1 MKAIPILPWL
11 AGLALLA
18 TAVSTAGAAEGK
30 ETKAAPAATPDPK
43 SLFRE
48 PVALVDADGKPILT
62 RRAVGHPVV
71 LDFNADGRK
80 DVLLGCHRGMDT
92 AAAEILLLEN
102 VGTNA
107 EPRFAWPTTKA
118 VRLDEGKQCF
128 SVSCGCK
135 SGGTFE
141 VFPADYNGDGYPD
154 LVVNTYWRSDG
165 VRVLMNTGKSRQNP
179 TFVRGAMLHSIGS
192 HGRGSGGGDW
202 DGDGVM
208 DFVFPVNRYGWAVY
222 PGRRDARGGLRF
234 ADKPAMTRGQYKMVG
249 QDGWFEHSPYAWNF
263 SGRCPPGAAR
273 TEIIASASDPGNRG
287 RPYSAHRSHLK
298 FYVLDR
304 AARTVTPAGRIW
316 TNNAALMRISIG
328 DLNADG
334 SMDVLC
340 TGGVFTGGAETK
352 IWVLYGTVRN
362 IPPKAK
368 APSTPRPAGTVRA
381 AEGEKPTTAAKDSPL
396 SLDNR
401 VGVSPKKERRPL

>member
-107 EPRFAWPTTKA
+107 EPRFAWP
-118 VRLDEGKQCF
+118 
-128 SVSCGCK
+128 
-135 SGGTFE
+135 
-141 VFPADYNGDGYPD
+141 
-154 LVVNTYWRSDG
+154 SDG

>member
-1 MKAIPILPWL
+1 MKTDRMLRYPSVWILLVAAASACLGQEPTDTP
-11 AGLALLA
+11 AGTL
-18 TAVSTAGAAEGK
+18 
-30 ETKAAPAATPDPK
+30 DPQ

-48 PVALVDADGKPILT
+48 PVALVNAEGKPIIT

-71 LDFNADGRK
+71 LDFNADGRN

-102 VGTNA
+102 VGTQA
-107 EPRFAWPTTKA
+107 EPRFRWPTSKV
-118 VRLDEGKQCF
+118 VRLQETSEGF

-141 VFPADYNGDGYPD
+141 VFPADYNADGHFD
-154 LVVNTYWRSDG
+154 LVVNTFWQSDG
-165 VRVLMNTGKSRQNP
+165 VRVLMNTGKSRENP
-179 TFVRGAMLHSIGS
+179 TFVRGAMLHKIGS

-208 DFVFPVNRYGWAVY
+208 DFVFPVNRYGWGVY
-222 PGRRDARGGLRF
+222 PGQRDGRGGLRF
-234 ADKPAMTRGQYKMVG
+234 ADKPSMTHAKYRIVG

-263 SGRCPPGAAR
+263 SGRCAAGSDKI
-273 TEIIASASDPGNRG
+273 EIVASASDPANKDK
-287 RPYSAHRSHLK
+287 PYSAHRSHVE

-304 AARTVTPAGRIW
+304 SAGTVTRTGRVW
-316 TNNAALMRISIG
+316 TNDAALMRMSIG
-328 DLNADG
+328 DLNGDG
-334 SMDVLC
+334 SMDLLC

-352 IWVLYGTVRN
+352 IWVLYGKAPN
-362 IPPKAK
+362 IP
-368 APSTPRPAGTVRA
+368 SETRRSGPRPGEELKP
-381 AEGEKPTTAAKDSPL
+381 AEAAKKPPAEAKELSN

-401 VGVSPKKERRPL
+401 VGVSPE